1 MGTVIAASGGG
12 GRPAIRGVHVV
23 GRVHRCGIRRRPAIR
38 GSVWAT
44 GLRAARAQ
52 PPIAWRLL
60 DGDGGSDVGHCAVPD
75 RVEASGNGG
84 EIRDGPCAAADR
96 ATVHAAPRA
105 PSSCTATLTRV
116 PGIAVGCATLAA
128 PSCKRCVNV
137 NPDRASGSLPGPCKC
152 CMDGNPDCMFGS
164 ASALNLVV

>member
-12 GRPAIRGVHVV
+12 GRPAIRG
-23 GRVHRCGIRRRPAIR
+23 GACRRPCPQ
-38 GSVWAT
+38 VWDSAK
-44 GLRAARAQ
+44 ARYTRERMGDGFAGR
-52 PPIAWRLL
+52 PCTAPIAWRLL

-84 EIRDGPCAAADR
+84 EIRDGPRTAADR

-116 PGIAVGCATLAA
+116 PDIADGGATLAA

-137 NPDRASGSLPGPCKC
+137 NPDRASGSLPGRCKRC
-152 CMDGNPDCMFGS
+152 VNVNPDCMFGS